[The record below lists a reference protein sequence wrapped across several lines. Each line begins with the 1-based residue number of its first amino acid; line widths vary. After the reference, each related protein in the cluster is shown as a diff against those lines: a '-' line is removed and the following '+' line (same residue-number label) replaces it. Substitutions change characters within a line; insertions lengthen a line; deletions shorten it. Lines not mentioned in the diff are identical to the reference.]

1 MANWLPDS
9 LGPLNKNETG
19 SLKQMFMSLLRHLFI
34 TVVCY
39 LCSLTFCLLSGGWF
53 FNKTSSLARN
63 SCELIILIYALV
75 ARRKQEAHFGWEFS
89 FFIDSFCWP
98 MDETE
103 PSLRRKSMADSVQF
117 LLNIYNSPLGFWNTI
132 NWQLQL
138 YCHLK
143 LIIKFAFQVGIS
155 LEISL

>member
-1 MANWLPDS
+1 MRVKRRFKTNVRVTSQTPVYYSGLFVTSAPWPFVLLVVGDS
-9 LGPLNKNETG
+9 LIKPHH
-19 SLKQMFMSLLRHLFI
+19 LLEI
-34 TVVCY
+34 AVN
-39 LCSLTFCLLSGGWF
+39 LSF
-53 FNKTSSLARN
+53 SS
-63 SCELIILIYALV
+63 YALV
-75 ARRKQEAHFGWEFS
+75 ARHKQEAHFGWEFS

-103 PSLRRKSMADSVQF
+103 PSLKGKAWLISVQF
-117 LLNIYNSPLGFWNTI
+117 LLNIYNSPLCFWNTI